1 MGYNLA
7 LGDAAILLDCLQ
19 NAQARGLPAGH
30 ISMTNAYQRRRAAEV
45 FALTAVTQ
53 TLDRMLSRNAG
64 LLTTLSVAGMAVL
77 GKTAFRQQI
86 SKIAMGG
93 SLSKAPLFSGKLH
106 A

>member
-1 MGYNLA
+1 
-7 LGDAAILLDCLQ
+7 
-19 NAQARGLPAGH
+19 
-30 ISMTNAYQRRRAAEV
+30 
-45 FALTAVTQ
+45 
-53 TLDRMLSRNAG
+53 MLSRKAG
-64 LLTTLSVAGMAVL
+64 LLTTLSAAGMAVL